1 MLEQYFRKPFIRL
14 ISKLSEVCLSY
25 FNSFLIFTFRIE
37 SDAKAGGATNAAKA
51 MSRLKM
57 NPNEAMKI
65 LDIEKHELSRTLL
78 NEVSSFLIMVDF
90 SLLRFV
96 VRNIK
101 NYLI

>member
-1 MLEQYFRKPFIRL
+1 
-14 ISKLSEVCLSY
+14 
-25 FNSFLIFTFRIE
+25 
-37 SDAKAGGATNAAKA
+37 
-51 MSRLKM
+51 M

-78 NEVSSFLIMVDF
+78 NEVSSFLIMGDF